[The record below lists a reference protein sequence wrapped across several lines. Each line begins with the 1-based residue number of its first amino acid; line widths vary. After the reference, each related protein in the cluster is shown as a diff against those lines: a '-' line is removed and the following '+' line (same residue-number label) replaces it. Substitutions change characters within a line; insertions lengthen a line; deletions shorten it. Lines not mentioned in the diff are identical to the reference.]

1 MNNSLLI
8 AAKLRFQMD
17 IDGDVEDVS
26 RRVQV
31 RFVTKLKPP
40 FKAPTTTIALPST
53 LTRKGLSSV
62 VNSLLQSGYSS
73 LHYVSA

>member
-8 AAKLRFQMD
+8 AAKVHFQMD

-31 RFVTKLKPP
+31 RFVTKLKPS

-53 LTRKGLSSV
+53 LTREGLSSV
-62 VNSLLQSGYSS
+62 VNNLLQSGPTSRFWRS
-73 LHYVSA
+73 F